1 MVLGF
6 GKKAKSAP
14 LRDNNPKN
22 KKNVTIKK
30 AKYPLFKGY
39 NPPGGPG
46 RGTFHKKTE
55 REKRLNK
62 AWEILN
68 PPGYGEGP
76 EYKGKIQNRVDELNA
91 IPSKSEID
99 RIELAYLKDLQ
110 KDNFMDKESFKW
122 ANYIGPEAKNEWKAA
137 AEAEWNRTFPA
148 VSDPL
153 PPPPSTPPPTAV
165 TTAATTAA
173 PPPPTSNPNA
183 ATTAA
188 TTAVTAAPPAPAPA
202 PAPTALTSF
211 LPRPP
216 KNYFNRKEE
225 LTKQRNAAL
234 SQKSTTPNTV
244 KTNAALSQGS
254 TPTTPSDPTP
264 PVLTQSTV
272 SNAGDPTNINSTIK
286 RMKCIVCNS
295 QFIIYDGLGKK
306 GEAPKCSKCNS
317 SSSINMNL
325 IPGANN
331 DKTAASNNN
340 INKGTAYFPPPR
352 KGAKTKA
359 AETSINMNLIPGAN
373 NYKTAASNNNINKGT
388 AYFPPPRKGAKTKA
402 AETSTNTK
410 KTTGG
415 KRSTR
420 KQRKNKKRASRRR

>member
-14 LRDNNPKN
+14 LRVNNPKN
-22 KKNVTIKK
+22 KKNVTRKK
-30 AKYPLFKGY
+30 EKYPLFKGY

-55 REKRLNK
+55 REKRLNN
-62 AWEILN
+62 AWKILD
-68 PPGYGEGP
+68 PPGDGEGP
-76 EYKGKIQNRVDELNA
+76 GYKGKIRARVAELEDIESPTN
-91 IPSKSEID
+91 ID
-99 RIELAYLKDLQ
+99 RIELTYLKNLQ
-110 KDNFMDKESFKW
+110 TQNLNDDGRYYLDDESFKW
-122 ANYIGPEAKNEWKAA
+122 NTYKGKAKNEWNAA
-137 AEAEWNRTFPA
+137 AQTEWERTFPD

-153 PPPPSTPPPTAV
+153 PPPPSTPPPTSNPTAAPTAATTATTAAPTAA

-173 PPPPTSNPNA
+173 PTAGPVTSILPP
-183 ATTAA
+183 
-188 TTAVTAAPPAPAPA
+188 VT
-202 PAPTALTSF
+202 
-211 LPRPP
+211 
-216 KNYFNRKEE
+216 KNYLNRK
-225 LTKQRNAAL
+225 
-234 SQKSTTPNTV
+234 
-244 KTNAALSQGS
+244 AALSQGS

-317 SSSINMNL
+317 SSINMNL

-331 DKTAASNNN
+331 DKTAASNNKSAPSSN
-340 INKGTAYFPPPR
+340 SSATAPR
-352 KGAKTKA
+352 
-359 AETSINMNLIPGAN
+359 MPGAN
-373 NYKTAASNNNINKGT
+373 YLPNLERGEKQSMV
-388 AYFPPPRKGAKTKA
+388 
-402 AETSTNTK
+402 
-410 KTTGG
+410 GG
-415 KRSTR
+415 RRSTR

>member
-22 KKNVTIKK
+22 KNTVTIKK

-76 EYKGKIQNRVDELNA
+76 EYKGKIRARVDELNA

-110 KDNFMDKESFKW
+110 KDNFMDKEDFKW
-122 ANYIGPEAKNEWKAA
+122 AKNYIGEAKNGWNAA
-137 AEAEWNRTFPA
+137 AEAEWNRTFPD

-165 TTAATTAA
+165 TTAAPTA
-173 PPPPTSNPNA
+173 
-183 ATTAA
+183 
-188 TTAVTAAPPAPAPA
+188 AVTAAPPAPAPPTSNPSA
-202 PAPTALTSF
+202 APTAVTAVTAAPTAVTSI
-211 LPRPP
+211 LPPLS
-216 KNYFNRKEE
+216 KNYINRK
-225 LTKQRNAAL
+225 AAL
-234 SQKSTTPNTV
+234 SQGSTPTAATTAATTAAPTAAPVTSILPPLSKNYINR
-244 KTNAALSQGS
+244 KAALSQGS

-317 SSSINMNL
+317 STNKISKLKSIGSLNSAAKNNGLGNNFLKSINTNL
-325 IPGANN
+325 LGKNTESAFNTPGSLNLEAMANAR
-331 DKTAASNNN
+331 AA
-340 INKGTAYFPPPR
+340 A
-352 KGAKTKA
+352 
-359 AETSINMNLIPGAN
+359 
-373 NYKTAASNNNINKGT
+373 
-388 AYFPPPRKGAKTKA
+388 
-402 AETSTNTK
+402 K